1 MAYYATLSGG
11 TEFEFRDIYHD
22 PTAVI
27 EPRNAA
33 DKTPYWDTYINPSG
47 GVTTPP
53 PVMLELPID
62 TDELRNHGADTPYQ
76 YILDK
81 RWGPNVYW
89 ILEYK
94 LYWYSG
100 SYGGWPTLN
109 IRWRIVKD
117 GVTHSTYNLYSM
129 SGGATWGYGL
139 LLVGFHPVQAFKI
152 GEAVH
157 WELGY
162 RISYNC
168 GYDTLPQ
175 AETDVYRDYN
185 ITESAGIGSF
195 SGHSTTPNHQVFSD
209 AWLQSLGLGNL
220 DPEYTDEGYYPG
232 PIDGGRVPYEFI
244 RRGINYLRNIDIYDE
259 TYNTHADNSA
269 FLKNRVGT
277 LAYSGVEFSYPFIKI
292 KAKTDLQFTHA
303 VTASWSSNNR
313 PVVYKVTNYHEI
325 GNQLSEYT
333 LAVDGLKTFFQY
345 HTNKNPYVL
354 RHTNSANWNKWV
366 KDSVPYKGTF
376 TPKRISGATLDVMYV
391 IVVNASDCYGFTKT
405 KFDEFRG
412 QLLNS
417 EQQGKIIPQ
426 ISACYMCPMNYNNTT
441 LLDGVPTYPIAFH
454 GVTEDFTASYVLKD
468 FGTVTTYLNY
478 NPSGLNRIDGQDMIY
493 DSHATLHLPG
503 YGDVNAPIDYMVSL
517 QTNYTEVSSN
527 IHYRISAIDGTV
539 SVSTYPYI
547 FWSPSIALPMLSIP
561 FNSEE
566 VQLYNVNR
574 TEKAGVS
581 NLLNSTIGGLVG
593 GAATGSFGGPVG
605 SAIGAGLG
613 ALAGAATSFMNLSNS
628 ADANRDIIANS
639 VGLSGASC
647 TGAASFADMTTALN
661 FIVPDLCVTYPEYYK
676 IVGYP
681 THKKLNDCLTE
692 TGDTFWPVFNRA
704 ELNDK
709 KEIVDDLLA
718 KSAEGIYW
726 NP

>member
-1 MAYYATLSGG
+1 MIDNPYNNFFGGISVFIPPSPGHVEPFNPNKTSGTGQLSDIIIKVSELSLEQVPVGSSPTLKPITITRTSNDYYLILAYTCYEYDRHPTYRGVFG
-11 TEFEFRDIYHD
+11 CNIYF
-22 PTAVI
+22 VI
-27 EPRNAA
+27 SP
-33 DKTPYWDTYINPSG
+33 
-47 GVTTPP
+47 
-53 PVMLELPID
+53 D
-62 TDELRNHGADTPYQ
+62 TDPNNRVYSKFIYGEGSTLYESFIEDIFAIMPIQSTIVADVDRPSIDRHTFYLTGAAFTNSENAIIPYNQ
-76 YILDK
+76 TFIDPFSEPPKGIAQPLAISEE
-81 RWGPNVYW
+81 WLIANG
-89 ILEYK
+89 
-94 LYWYSG
+94 
-100 SYGGWPTLN
+100 
-109 IRWRIVKD
+109 
-117 GVTHSTYNLYSM
+117 
-129 SGGATWGYGL
+129 WGYIPPTSDNGL
-139 LLVGFHPVQAFKI
+139 
-152 GEAVH
+152 
-157 WELGY
+157 
-162 RISYNC
+162 
-168 GYDTLPQ
+168 
-175 AETDVYRDYN
+175 
-185 ITESAGIGSF
+185 
-195 SGHSTTPNHQVFSD
+195 
-209 AWLQSLGLGNL
+209 
-220 DPEYTDEGYYPG
+220 YPG
-232 PIDGGRVPYEFI
+232 PVDGGHVPYEFI

-269 FLKNRVGT
+269 FLKNKVGT
-277 LAYSGVEFSYPFIKI
+277 LAYNGVEFAYPFIKI

-313 PVVYKVTNYHEI
+313 PVVYRVTNYHEI

-376 TPKRISGATLDVMYV
+376 TNKKISGATLDIMYV

-405 KFDEFRG
+405 KFIEFKTK
-412 QLLNS
+412 LLNS
-417 EQQGKIIPQ
+417 EQQAKIIPQ
-426 ISACYMCPMNYNNTT
+426 ISACYMCPMNYNNNT
-441 LLDGVPTYPIAFH
+441 LLDGVPTYPIPFH
-454 GVTEDFTASYVLKD
+454 GVTEDFTASYDLKE

-517 QTNYTEVSSN
+517 QNNFTEVSSN

-574 TEKAGVS
+574 TEKAGTS

-593 GAATGSFGGPVG
+593 GAASGSFGGPVG

-692 TGDTFWPVFNRA
+692 SGDTFWPVFNRA

>member
-11 TEFEFRDIYHD
+11 TEFEFRDIYHE
-22 PTAVI
+22 PTAII

-53 PVMLELPID
+53 PIMLELPID

-89 ILEYK
+89 VLEYR
-94 LYWYSG
+94 LYWYTG

-162 RISYNC
+162 RITYNC

-175 AETDVYRDYN
+175 AETEVYKDYN

-195 SGHSTTPNHQVFSD
+195 SGHSTIPNHQVFSD

-220 DPEYTDEGYYPG
+220 DPDFTDDGYYPG

-259 TYNTHADNSA
+259 TYSTHANNAA

-277 LAYSGVEFSYPFIKI
+277 LAYSGVEFAYPNII
-292 KAKTDLQFTHA
+292 VKAKTNLQFTHC
-303 VTASWSSNNR
+303 VTASWSKNNR
-313 PVVYKVTNYHEI
+313 PVVYEVVNYHEI
-325 GNQLSEYT
+325 GNNLSEYT
-333 LAVDGLKTFFQY
+333 LRVDGLKTFFQY

-354 RHTNSANWNKWV
+354 RHTNSSNWNKWI
-366 KDSVPYKGTF
+366 KDSVPYNGKFSNLRATGT
-376 TPKRISGATLDVMYV
+376 TLSRLYV
-391 IVVNASDCYGFTKT
+391 VVVNAKYVYGFTESGFESFCDHILDSPK
-405 KFDEFRG
+405 
-412 QLLNS
+412 QA
-417 EQQGKIIPQ
+417 KIIPQ
-426 ISACYMCPMNYNNTT
+426 ISACYMCPINWDSQT
-441 LLDGVPTYPIAFH
+441 LFDASGETIHFEPEAEITPAFPVQYKAR
-454 GVTEDFTASYVLKD
+454 GL
-468 FGTVTTYLNY
+468 FGTTTFDIPYTE
-478 NPSGLNRIDGQDMIY
+478 GIVDDQAAIY
-493 DSHATLHLPG
+493 DSHAVLHLPG
-503 YGDVNAPIDYMVSL
+503 YGDVNAPINYLVDYASEPS
-517 QTNYTEVSSN
+517 TSN
-527 IHYRISAIDGTV
+527 AIRYRISLLDGTISTAV
-539 SVSTYPYI
+539 SP
-547 FWSPSIALPMLSIP
+547 FFQWGPSISLPQISIP

-566 VQLYNVNR
+566 VQMYNVNR
-574 TEKAGVS
+574 NQQAGVS
-581 NLLNSTIGGLVG
+581 NMLTSAASGMAMGFMAGGGIGAIAGGIIGGASSL
-593 GAATGSFGGPVG
+593 
-605 SAIGAGLG
+605 IGLNN
-613 ALAGAATSFMNLSNS
+613 T
-628 ADANRDIIANS
+628 ADAQRDIIANS
-639 VGLSGASC
+639 QGIQSASC
-647 TGAASFADMTTALN
+647 TGAASMADMTASLN
-661 FIVPDLCVTYPEYYK
+661 LVKPLMNTTLAEYYGL
-676 IVGYP
+676 VGYP
-681 THKKLNDCLTE
+681 VHRFLDDCLTE
-692 TGDTFWPVFNRA
+692 SGDTIWLAFNRA
-704 ELNDK
+704 SLDDK
-709 KEIVDDLLA
+709 EEIVTDLLQKA
-718 KSAEGIYW
+718 SEGIYW